1 MSSTEEKRSPIWTVA
16 EDTNDESLRW
26 RMFARLAIDGG
37 GLRALLPG
45 EYVVDGRSKKDA
57 FEATVFLGNKE

>member
-1 MSSTEEKRSPIWTVA
+1 
-16 EDTNDESLRW
+16 
-26 RMFARLAIDGG
+26 MFARLAIDGG

-45 EYVVDGRSKKDA
+45 EYVVDGRSKTDA